1 MMTEAEKLLSEAP
14 GQRVVLCD
22 AECCG
27 RELEKRL
34 AGHASAVLFTGRR
47 SAERCG
53 AYTAVVEAAKR
64 ASCRLAHFNAI
75 EPEPCMETVFAM
87 RDFLAAERPEVVIA
101 AGGGSILDAAK
112 AAYLMLQSA
121 WPLAD
126 HFGVDKYSSRFPKAA
141 LKRIIAIPTTSGTGS
156 ECTAYSNIVDREHAV
171 KKLICEKLTVPELS
185 LVCPEFASSM
195 PRTVTLATGCDAL
208 AHLLEGFL
216 NVRADG
222 NHSRANDWALAGI
235 KLIRDH
241 LATALDVPGDL
252 AARRNMAVAASL
264 GGMVIRYKS
273 TGLPHLCSFSW
284 FGRIEHGIAAILL
297 LPAAWRY
304 YLEEPSGAERTM
316 LLRGVF
322 GGDTP
327 AGVVAGFREFL
338 NSLGVPKSLAAYPD
352 ITPEL
357 LEKTAASG
365 KENAMKLE
373 LAPRRVP
380 LERSREILAAILNEA
395 LRG

>member
-1 MMTEAEKLLSEAP
+1 MMTAERLLSGSP
-14 GQRVVLCD
+14 GQRAMVCTA
-22 AECCG
+22 AECG
-27 RELEKRL
+27 GELAKLL
-34 AGHASAVLFTGRR
+34 AGHTSVVLFTGRR

-53 AYTAVVEAAKR
+53 AYSVIAEAAKS

-75 EPEPCMETVFAM
+75 EPEPCMDTVLAM
-87 RDFLAAERPEVVIA
+87 RDFLASERPEVVVA

-112 AAYLMLQSA
+112 AAYLMLQSN
-121 WPLAD
+121 WKLAE
-126 HFGVDKYSSRFPKAA
+126 HFGVDKYSSAFPEAA
-141 LKRIIAIPTTSGTGS
+141 LKRIVAIPTTSGTGS

-171 KKLICEKLTVPELS
+171 KKLICEKLSVPEVA
-185 LVCPEFASSM
+185 LVCPEFAATM
-195 PRTVTLATGCDAL
+195 PRGVTLATGCDAL

-216 NVRADG
+216 NVRADR
-222 NHSRANDWALAGI
+222 NHPLANEWALAGI
-235 KLIRDH
+235 RLIRDN
-241 LATALDVPGDL
+241 LGTALDAPADMT
-252 AARRNMAVAASL
+252 ARRNMAIAASL
-264 GGMVIRYKS
+264 GGMVIRHKS

-304 YLEEPSGAERTM
+304 YLEEPSVAERTM
-316 LLRGVF
+316 LLRDVF
-322 GGDTP
+322 GGNTP
-327 AGVVAGFREFL
+327 SEVVAGFREFL
-338 NSLGVPKSLAAYPD
+338 TSLGVPKSLAAYPD

-380 LERSREILAAILNEA
+380 LEQSREILAAILEEA
-395 LRG
+395 VRG

>member
-1 MMTEAEKLLSEAP
+1 MMTAAEKLLSEAP
-14 GQRVVLCD
+14 AQRVLLCE
-22 AECCG
+22 ARSCG
-27 RELEKRL
+27 DELVKIL
-34 AGHASAVLFTGRR
+34 YGHASAVLFTGRR

-53 AYTAVVEAAKR
+53 AYAAVVGAAER
-64 ASCRLAHFNAI
+64 ASCRLARFNAI
-75 EPEPCMETVFAM
+75 EPEPGMETVLAM
-87 RDFLAAERPEVVIA
+87 RDFIAAEKPEVVVA

-112 AAYLMLQSA
+112 AAYLMLQSS
-121 WPLAD
+121 WQLAE
-126 HFGVDKYSSRFPKAA
+126 HFGVDKYSSAFPDAV
-141 LKRIIAIPTTSGTGS
+141 LKRIVAIPTTSGTGS

-171 KKLICEKLTVPELS
+171 KKLICERLTVPEVS

-195 PRTVTLATGCDAL
+195 PRGVTLATGCDAL

-216 NVRADG
+216 NVRADC
-222 NHSRANDWALAGI
+222 NHPRANDWALTGI
-235 KLIRDH
+235 RLIRDH
-241 LATALDVPGDL
+241 LAAALEAPDDL
-252 AARRNMAVAASL
+252 AARRGMAVAASL

-304 YLEEPSGAERTM
+304 YLEEPSVAERTM
-316 LLRGVF
+316 LLRDIF

-338 NSLGVPKSLAAYPD
+338 TSLGVPKSLAAYPD

-365 KENAMKLE
+365 RENAMKLE

-380 LERSREILAAILNEA
+380 LERSREILAAILDEA
-395 LRG
+395 RRG

>member
-1 MMTEAEKLLSEAP
+1 MMTAEQLLSGAP
-14 GQRVVLCD
+14 GQRAVLCD
-22 AECCG
+22 AQDCG
-27 RELEKRL
+27 VELGKRL
-34 AGHASAVLFTGRR
+34 AAHTSAVLFTGRR

-53 AYTAVVEAAKR
+53 AYPVVAEAAKR

-75 EPEPCMETVFAM
+75 EPEPCMDTVLAM
-87 RDFLAAERPEVVIA
+87 RDFLAAERPEAVVA
-101 AGGGSILDAAK
+101 VGGGSILDAAK
-112 AAYLMLQSA
+112 AAYLMLQSG
-121 WPLAD
+121 WELAE
-126 HFGVDKYSSRFPKAA
+126 HFGVDKYSSAFPEAKP
-141 LKRIIAIPTTSGTGS
+141 KRIIAIPTTSGTGS

-171 KKLICEKLTVPELS
+171 KKLICEKLSVPEVA
-185 LVCPEFASSM
+185 LVCPEFAATM
-195 PRTVTLATGCDAL
+195 PRGVTLATGCDAL

-222 NHSRANDWALAGI
+222 NHPLANEWALAGI
-235 KLIRDH
+235 RLIRDN
-241 LATALDVPGDL
+241 LRTALEAPSDMT
-252 AARRNMAVAASL
+252 ARRNMALAASL

-304 YLEEPSGAERTM
+304 YLEEPSVAERTM
-316 LLRGVF
+316 LLRDVF
-322 GGDTP
+322 GGKVP
-327 AGVVAGFREFL
+327 SEVVAGFRAFL
-338 NSLGVPKSLAAYPD
+338 TSLGVPKSLAAYPD

-365 KENAMKLE
+365 RENAMKLE

-380 LERSREILAAILNEA
+380 LERSREILSAILEEA
-395 LRG
+395 VRG